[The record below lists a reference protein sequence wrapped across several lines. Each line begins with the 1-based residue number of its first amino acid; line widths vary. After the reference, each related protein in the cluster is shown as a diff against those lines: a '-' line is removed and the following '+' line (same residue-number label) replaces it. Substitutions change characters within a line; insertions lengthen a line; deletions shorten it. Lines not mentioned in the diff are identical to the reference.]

1 MIDPNGSKRDAISK
15 IYLHSVK
22 RRCVQMPTNEV
33 TIILVTLVILAVL
46 ALFSVKV
53 TRQYERAVVFRLG
66 RLSGVKG
73 PGIFAIIP
81 FIDRIARVDLRVRQF
96 DVPKQTTVT
105 RDNISI
111 DVDAIIYFHVTDP
124 ARAIVEVEDYEEA
137 TSLISQTILRD
148 VLGQNEL
155 DTILSDRESLN
166 VHIKEIIEGVTDPWG
181 IHVDIVTIRDIGLP
195 ENMLRAIA
203 RQAEAEREKRAR
215 IILADGEYQ
224 ASERMSEAARLYEK
238 TPIALKLRE
247 FQTLAEIAKER
258 NLIVVTN
265 GVDNLGTT
273 LGCVSALDR

>member
-1 MIDPNGSKRDAISK
+1 MTINEIIMILG
-15 IYLHSVK
+15 
-22 RRCVQMPTNEV
+22 
-33 TIILVTLVILAVL
+33 TLVILVVL
-46 ALFSVKV
+46 ALFSIKI

-66 RLSGVKG
+66 KLSGVKG

-81 FIDRIARVDLRVRQF
+81 FVDRIVRVDLRVRQF

-111 DVDAIIYFHVTDP
+111 DVDAIVYYHVTDS
-124 ARAIVEVEDYEEA
+124 ARAIVEVEDYEGA

-166 VHIKEIIEGVTDPWG
+166 THIKDIIEGLTDPWG

-224 ASERMSEAARLYEK
+224 ASERMSEAAALYEK
-238 TPIALKLRE
+238 TPVALKLRE

-265 GVDNLGTT
+265 STESLGTT
-273 LGCVSALDR
+273 LGCVSAMDR

>member
-1 MIDPNGSKRDAISK
+1 MSIDEVLVVLVLLAIF
-15 IYLHSVK
+15 I
-22 RRCVQMPTNEV
+22 
-33 TIILVTLVILAVL
+33 VL
-46 ALFSVKV
+46 MLFSVKI
-53 TRQYERAVVFRLG
+53 TRQYERAVIFRLG
-66 RLSGVKG
+66 KLAGVKG
-73 PGIFAIIP
+73 PGIFVIVP
-81 FIDRIARVDLRVRQF
+81 FVDRIVRVDLRVRQF

-111 DVDAIIYFHVTDP
+111 DVDAIIYYQVTDP
-124 ARAIVEVEDYEEA
+124 ARAIVEVEDYEGA

-148 VLGQNEL
+148 VLGRNEL

-166 VHIKEIIEGVTDPWG
+166 HYIQETIETVTEPWG
-181 IHVDIVTIRDIGLP
+181 IHVSIVTIRDIGLP

-238 TPIALKLRE
+238 TPVALKLRE

-258 NLIVVTN
+258 NLVVVT
-265 GVDNLGTT
+265 GSSEGLGTT
-273 LGCVSALDR
+273 LGCVKAMDR

>member
-1 MIDPNGSKRDAISK
+1 MAFSEII
-15 IYLHSVK
+15 
-22 RRCVQMPTNEV
+22 M
-33 TIILVTLVILAVL
+33 ILVTLAILVVL
-46 ALFSVKV
+46 ALFSIKI

-66 RLSGVKG
+66 KLSGVKG

-81 FIDRIARVDLRVRQF
+81 FVDRIVRVDLRVRQF

-111 DVDAIIYFHVTDP
+111 DVDAIIYYHVTDP

-137 TSLISQTILRD
+137 TALIAQTILRD

-166 VHIKEIIEGVTDPWG
+166 KHIKEIIEGVTEPWG
-181 IHVDIVTIRDIGLP
+181 VHVNIVTIRDIGLP

-215 IILADGEYQ
+215 IILADGEFQ

-238 TPIALKLRE
+238 TPVALKLRE

-265 GVDNLGTT
+265 GAESLGTT